1 MQEQKQETQ
10 LCGET
15 GNEIKIRAASTDDIP
30 QINRL
35 LYQVANVH
43 AAGRPDLF
51 CAGEKKYSDEEL
63 YHIIEKEAAVRP
75 IFVCTEVKTGE
86 ETDAEHTIL
95 GYAFCMLEDH
105 AMSHVLTPIRTLYID
120 DICVE
125 ETCRGRHIGSAL
137 YEYVRAYAKEIGC
150 YNLTLNVWACNPG
163 AEAFYRRM
171 GMQVQKTG
179 METIL

>member
-1 MQEQKQETQ
+1 MQEQRQETQ

-30 QINRL
+30 GINRL

-63 YHIIEKEAAVRP
+63 YHIIAKESATRP
-75 IFVCTEVKTGE
+75 IFVCTGE
-86 ETDAEHTIL
+86 GAEGIDAVL

-105 AMSHVLTPIRTLYID
+105 AQSHVLTPIRTLYID

-137 YEYVRAYAKEIGC
+137 YEYVRAYAKKIGC